1 MNYFSTTPSNQTE
14 IFNMV
19 STGRRFT
26 ASTRGG
32 AGSYFDLEGEKME
45 IGKEVTVKY
54 DLYKMVN
61 YVLIRKL
68 QNKSETI
75 QVGGQSVA
83 NPWYN
88 VSVDDLTL
96 SFYQVGWENMGNWDC
111 TFSMSDLSLKAYTK

>member
-1 MNYFSTTPSNQTE
+1 MDQHGQAFYRIGPAEEQ
-14 IFNMV
+14 
-19 STGRRFT
+19 
-26 ASTRGG
+26 
-32 AGSYFDLEGEKME
+32 GSYFDLEGEKME

>member
-14 IFNMV
+14 IFNMDQH
-19 STGRRFT
+19 GQAFYRIGP
-26 ASTRGG
+26 AEEQ
-32 AGSYFDLEGEKME
+32 GSYFDLEGEKME

-88 VSVDDLTL
+88 VSVDRSHAEFLPGRLGKHGKLGLYVFDELTYL
-96 SFYQVGWENMGNWDC
+96 
-111 TFSMSDLSLKAYTK
+111 